1 MRRLNLKKA
10 CKALYTFVLPLL
22 LLPGCGLH
30 RGNAQQSVS
39 LPVARTGFKTTLTQ
53 QKEQQDPVETP
64 PSQLFRV
71 VSYPA
76 PTGTWAA
83 YLTPDPGDGKRHPA
97 IIWITGGD
105 CNSIGDVW
113 SAKSRNNDQTA
124 KPFREAGMIMMF
136 PALRGGNGNGGVKEG
151 FFGEVDDVLAA
162 EQYLASQPYV
172 DPRRIYLGGHS
183 TGATLALLVAECSS
197 SFCAI
202 FSFGPMDD
210 VTEYSPNTGH
220 LPFDLSNSKEVL
232 LRSPGYWL
240 SSIQSPVWV
249 FEGTT
254 GQSNVDALRT
264 MAAASTNPKVHF
276 IAIKDADH
284 FTILAPTTELIARKL
299 LEDTGQVSSLTF
311 TEEELN
317 RNFAR

>member
-1 MRRLNLKKA
+1 MKKA
-10 CKALYTFVLPLL
+10 YKALYFLLLPLF
-22 LLPGCGLH
+22 LLPGCALH

-39 LPVARTGFKTTLTQ
+39 LPVARTGFTTTTTQ

-64 PSQLFRV
+64 PAQIFRV

-76 PTGTWAA
+76 PTGTWAS

-113 SAKSRNNDQTA
+113 SAKSRDNDQTA
-124 KPFREAGMIMMF
+124 KSFREAGMIMMF

-151 FFGEVDDVLAA
+151 FFGEVDNILAA

-183 TGATLALLVAECSS
+183 TGGTLALLVAECSS
-197 SFCAI
+197 SFRAI
-202 FSFGPMDD
+202 FSFGPVDD
-210 VTEYSPNTGH
+210 VARYGGNSEF
-220 LPFDLSNSKEVL
+220 LPFDASNKQETL

-240 SSIQSPVWV
+240 ASIQTPVWV
-249 FEGTT
+249 FEGA
-254 GQSNVDALRT
+254 GGHSNINALRT
-264 MAAASTNPKVHF
+264 MAADSTNPKVHF
-276 IAIKDADH
+276 LGVKDADH
-284 FTILAPTTELIARKL
+284 FTVLAPTTELIAQKL
-299 LEDTGQVSSLTF
+299 LEDTGQVSSLF
-311 TEEELN
+311 STEEEVN